1 MTRYGLNAEELFII
15 ELLLLANSELR
26 HSEYLCKYLE
36 ASKCDLRSILVSLQ
50 NKNIILKSYKVP
62 DKGATFDP
70 ETVPFSKN
78 FLTGHMKCSNELGYE
93 FWRTYPSICVI
104 NGVEAPLKNFAKKFN
119 SEDEFFFAYGKSIG
133 WNIDKHREILEL
145 VKWAKENNC
154 RLINMNIADFVVSK
168 MWESVAEMKDGD
180 GTITFDTLTSV

>member
-50 NKNIILKSYKVP
+50 NKNVILKSYKVP
-62 DKGATFDP
+62 DKGSTFDP

-133 WNIDKHREILEL
+133 WSSVRNVGIH
-145 VKWAKENNC
+145 VPHHAV
-154 RLINMNIADFVVSK
+154 AFVVGAPK
-168 MWESVAEMKDGD
+168 GIPYLLVGD
-180 GTITFDTLTSV
+180 GRVPLDDVVQSHFQ